1 LLINGSGKARNQVCD
16 IPFYPHCLLATYI
29 RDAHANGTH
38 LHAGRDEQGM
48 NEERKE

>member
-1 LLINGSGKARNQVCD
+1 MAVGSLETKVCD
-16 IPFYPHCLLATYI
+16 IPFNPQRLLAAYT

-48 NEERKE
+48 NEEREESM